1 MVSHPHLGPKATG
14 GLRRA
19 KFLLWEQARGP
30 ARECKPRIR
39 RDLDVPNLPAV
50 QDQL

>member
-19 KFLLWEQARGP
+19 KFYCAIRLEARRRN
-30 ARECKPRIR
+30 ANRIR